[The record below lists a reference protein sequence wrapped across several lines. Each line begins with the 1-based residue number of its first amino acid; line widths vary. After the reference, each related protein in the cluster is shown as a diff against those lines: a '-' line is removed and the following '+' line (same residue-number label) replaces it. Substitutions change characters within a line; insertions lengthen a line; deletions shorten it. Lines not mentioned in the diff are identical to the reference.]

1 MRRIAAAC
9 IVLSLIT
16 FAALA
21 AEKAVQRSATV
32 RSGPGV
38 YFPVVTKI
46 DQGKKLS
53 VIEERSHW
61 TKVRIAAGQEGW
73 VSSRVFAAPAK
84 PSGYGKALSDN
95 GLRGAST
102 TVVTMAARG
111 LQAPSGKLG
120 SALDPVLDEFLQKAA
135 FRPEG
140 LGDFLGELKPVACG
154 ELLKM
159 PGVPRQLESDPGLDE
174 IEHRLG
180 LAAATRI
187 ISAGKLLSDPAL
199 DDYVNKVGM
208 AVAMYSNRYDLSWRF
223 VVLDSTGLRAMGL
236 PGGFVIITSGLLR
249 ALSDEAGLAGVLAHE
264 VAHVVLGHGSAEL
277 ARAIPKGQG
286 PSGKFDLAVSKA
298 VAIARS
304 ARSRSEEIAADKLG
318 SVLCACAGYDPLAL
332 QRAYSR
338 LANFEPAG
346 ADSLSAAERAASLDA
361 IWKDRKNSGAV
372 TLADRFAKIVH
383 P

>member
-1 MRRIAAAC
+1 MRRFTVVIF
-9 IVLSLIT
+9 VLSL
-16 FAALA
+16 FFSSARA

-46 DQGKKLS
+46 DQGEKLS
-53 VIEERSHW
+53 VIEKRSHW
-61 TKVRIAAGQEGW
+61 TKVKVAAGQEGW
-73 VSSRVFAAPAK
+73 VSSRVFARPAK
-84 PSGYGKALSDN
+84 PSGYGKVLSDI
-95 GLRGAST
+95 GLQGAST

-111 LQAPSGKLG
+111 LQAPSGSSTG
-120 SALDPVLDEFLQKAA
+120 ALDPLLAEFLQKAA

-140 LGDFLGELKPVACG
+140 FGDFLGQLKPPSCV
-154 ELLKM
+154 ELLDM
-159 PGVPRQLESDPGLDE
+159 PGVPRQPEGDPRLDE

-180 LAAATRI
+180 LAAATQI
-187 ISAGKLLSDPAL
+187 LSAGRLISDPSV

-208 AVAMYSNRYDLSWRF
+208 AVAMYSSRYDLSWRF
-223 VVLDSTGLRAMGL
+223 AVLDSDEPRALGL

-277 ARAIPKGQG
+277 AQAIPGG
-286 PSGKFDLAVSKA
+286 PAASGKFDLAIEKTVS
-298 VAIARS
+298 IAHT
-304 ARSRSEEIAADKLG
+304 ARPRAEEIAADKLG

-332 QRAYSR
+332 QRAYSG
-338 LANFEPAG
+338 LGNFEPVG
-346 ADSLSAAERAASLDA
+346 ADSPSLAEHSATVGGV
-361 IWKDRKNSGAV
+361 WKGRKSAGAV